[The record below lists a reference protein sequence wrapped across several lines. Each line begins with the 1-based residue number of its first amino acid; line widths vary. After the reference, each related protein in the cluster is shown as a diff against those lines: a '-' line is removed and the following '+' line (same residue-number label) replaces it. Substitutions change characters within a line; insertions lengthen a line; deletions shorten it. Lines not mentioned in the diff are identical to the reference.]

1 MQRDS
6 SISTFA
12 TCASRQP
19 QGGTS
24 KAGVGQAA
32 AHGIVSHMMQAMTA
46 TSSTGVPAAKPAEDG
61 SLLMACTG
69 HTSEQAPQR
78 VHAATNAASG
88 KAPGGR

>member
-1 MQRDS
+1 MHRVS
-6 SISTFA
+6 SIAIVA
-12 TCASRQP
+12 TRASRQP

-24 KAGVGQAA
+24 KAGVGHDAA
-32 AHGIVSHMMQAMTA
+32 QGMVSHMMQAITL
-46 TSSTGVPAAKPAEDG
+46 TSSTGVPAAKPADEG